1 MESYESGLTGASG
14 RIDRISGQSGFSIQ
28 NGRIDADRGLA
39 EQGLHSF
46 RQPRCIPRGKIDK
59 QAASLR
65 RVPSRAEHWLRWLA
79 VNEKKPSLP
88 PGLKRTSGI
97 SRLGPQ
103 GDAGVLHLDILAP
116 FSHDWHCI
124 GMTNGTTPRSRRRHA
139 RIGSMPF
146 AMRLSAVVSSPMWR
160 RMAALPRRIACSTL
174 AILLAG
180 QGRVWLRPP
189 LTLH

>member
-1 MESYESGLTGASG
+1 MLLNAPRPCWRSNHRGYVQVNRNA
-14 RIDRISGQSGFSIQ
+14 
-28 NGRIDADRGLA
+28 NGLA
-39 EQGLHSF
+39 EQGRHSF

-59 QAASLR
+59 HAASLR

-174 AILLAG
+174 AILSWQDKGAFG
-180 QGRVWLRPP
+180 FGRR
-189 LTLH
+189 